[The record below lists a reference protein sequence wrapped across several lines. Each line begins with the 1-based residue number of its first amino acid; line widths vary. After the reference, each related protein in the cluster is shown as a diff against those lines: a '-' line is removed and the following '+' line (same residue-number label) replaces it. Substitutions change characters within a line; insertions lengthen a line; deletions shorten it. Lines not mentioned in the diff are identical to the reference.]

1 MESKENKCNLEEEKR
16 YSLEDKIA
24 IITKMGIDY
33 LGNYPG
39 IPLEHQKKSIDEII
53 KKIVENP
60 KLLEI
65 LDSIE
70 DKFFD
75 EALEKGIIMYSEMT
89 ELHGDVKENLLGKK
103 QYCQNENFIT
113 AGGKVIN
120 IEEGEEIP
128 VLAYQKKKIIELN
141 RIY

>member
-1 MESKENKCNLEEEKR
+1 
-16 YSLEDKIA
+16 
-24 IITKMGIDY
+24 MGIDY

-39 IPLEHQKKSIDEII
+39 IPLEHQKARIDEII
-53 KKIVENP
+53 KRIVKNP

-70 DKFFD
+70 DEFFD
-75 EALEKGIIMYSEMT
+75 EVLEKGILMYSETVELRGEET
-89 ELHGDVKENLLGKK
+89 ENILGKK
-103 QYCQNENFIT
+103 QFCKNENFIT
-113 AGGKVIN
+113 SSGKVIN
-120 IEEGEEIP
+120 IEEGKEIP

>member
-1 MESKENKCNLEEEKR
+1 MESKEIKYNLGEEKR

-39 IPLEHQKKSIDEII
+39 IPLEHQKARIDEII
-53 KKIVENP
+53 KRIVKNP

-70 DKFFD
+70 DEFFD
-75 EALEKGIIMYSEMT
+75 EVLEKGILMYSETVELRGEET
-89 ELHGDVKENLLGKK
+89 ENILGKK
-103 QYCQNENFIT
+103 QF
-113 AGGKVIN
+113 
-120 IEEGEEIP
+120 
-128 VLAYQKKKIIELN
+128 
-141 RIY
+141 

>member
-1 MESKENKCNLEEEKR
+1 MESKEIKCNLGEEKR

-39 IPLEHQKKSIDEII
+39 IPLEHQKARIDEII
-53 KKIVENP
+53 KRIVKNP

-70 DKFFD
+70 DNFFD
-75 EALEKGIIMYSEMT
+75 EAIKKGIIMYSETAWMN
-89 ELHGDVKENLLGKK
+89 EEENIIGKR
-103 QYCQNENFIT
+103 QYCKNENFIT
-113 AGGKVIN
+113 SSGKVIN
-120 IEEGEEIP
+120 IEEGKEIP

>member
-1 MESKENKCNLEEEKR
+1 MESKEIKCNLGEEKR

-39 IPLEHQKKSIDEII
+39 IPLEHQKARIDEII
-53 KKIVENP
+53 KRIVKNP

-70 DKFFD
+70 DEFWD
-75 EALEKGIIMYSEMT
+75 EALEKGIIMYSEHEWMLD
-89 ELHGDVKENLLGKK
+89 EYERIVQKR
-103 QYCQNENFIT
+103 QYCQNETFVT
-113 AGGKVIN
+113 SGGKVIN

>member
-1 MESKENKCNLEEEKR
+1 MESKEIKCNLGEEKR

-39 IPLEHQKKSIDEII
+39 IPLEHQKARIDEII
-53 KKIVENP
+53 KRIVKNP

-70 DKFFD
+70 DEFFD
-75 EALEKGIIMYSEMT
+75 EVLEKGILMYSETVELRGEET
-89 ELHGDVKENLLGKK
+89 ENILGKK
-103 QYCQNENFIT
+103 QFCKNENFIT
-113 AGGKVIN
+113 SSGKVIN
-120 IEEGEEIP
+120 IEEGKEIP